1 MVLSI
6 KDSEADRLARELADK
21 TGESITDAVR
31 TAIEERLARVRTR
44 HRGRRL
50 ADDLDEIAER
60 CARLPVVDDRSAD
73 DILGYGENG
82 LPQ

>member
-31 TAIEERLARVRTR
+31 TAIEERLARVRMR
-44 HRGRRL
+44 HRGRCL

-73 DILGYGENG
+73 DILGYGKNG

>member
-21 TGESITDAVR
+21 TGETITDAVR

-44 HRGRRL
+44 HRGRHL